1 MYNFLPRIDRK
12 KKGSIFGRHLLQFR
26 KIGICFGNRL
36 IDYFFHDQTIILK
49 DCELYTIGHFLP
61 VSCIKLHIL
70 QTFDQPIGR

>member
-1 MYNFLPRIDRK
+1 LVD
-12 KKGSIFGRHLLQFR
+12 IFCSLEKSVFAP
-26 KIGICFGNRL
+26 GNPL
-36 IDYFFHDQTIILK
+36 IADFFHDETIILK